1 MAPFAKRAPV
11 SAKSCAHIL
20 QRPQV
25 FVLEQ
30 VTLTGLTSAAARG
43 AVAAAL
49 SAEFPSV
56 FVSFDGSRDDAPPHL
71 HASEWASTDFDFWN
85 FDCAVDD
92 LAQQAFTLTLADD
105 RSDGTAFPLEVLIR
119 CQRAVGRRNRHSQS
133 QQFDRVLAAHRAL
146 HDLDKPLVRADYNH
160 ALDVWQWI
168 LRLNPAASPALQ
180 FAALFH
186 DIERLISEADARIE
200 QHAPDYQQFKDEHAR
215 NGAELARQ
223 ALRGAGI
230 AADIADRAAAII
242 VAHERRSGDA
252 EVATL
257 NDADALSFFSLN
269 SSGYANYFGPEQTRK
284 KIAWTWNRMSAA
296 ARARTKSMRLR
307 HDVRALLDEEGAA

>member
-1 MAPFAKRAPV
+1 LHL
-11 SAKSCAHIL
+11 S
-20 QRPQV
+20 QV
-25 FVLEQ
+25 YVLEQ

-71 HASEWASTDFDFWN
+71 HASEWANTNFDFWN
-85 FDCAVDD
+85 FDCAVDA
-92 LAQQAFTLTLADD
+92 LAQSPFTLTLADD
-105 RSDGTAFPLEVLIR
+105 RCDGTAFPLEVLIR
-119 CQRAVGRRNRHSQS
+119 CQRTVGRRNRHSHS
-133 QQFDRVLAAHRAL
+133 QQFDRVLLAHRAL

-168 LRLNPAASPALQ
+168 LRLDPAASPALQ

-186 DIERLISEADARIE
+186 DVERLISEPDVRIE
-200 QHAPDYQQFKDEHAR
+200 QYALDYQQFKDDHAR
-215 NGAELARQ
+215 AGAVIAQ
-223 ALRGAGI
+223 QVLRGAGI
-230 AADIADRAAAII
+230 ANDVTDRAAAII
-242 VAHERRSGDA
+242 VAHEHRSDDVD
-252 EVATL
+252 VATL

-269 SSGYANYFGPEQTRK
+269 SSGYVRYFGPDQTRK
-284 KIAWTWNRMSAA
+284 KVAWTWNRMSAA

-307 HDVRALLDEEGAA
+307 DDVRALLDEEGAA

>member
-1 MAPFAKRAPV
+1 M
-11 SAKSCAHIL
+11 
-20 QRPQV
+20 
-25 FVLEQ
+25 LEQ

-71 HASEWASTDFDFWN
+71 HSSQWASTDFDFWS
-85 FDCAVDD
+85 FDCAVDE
-92 LAQQAFTLTLADD
+92 LAQTPFTLTLADD
-105 RSDGTAFPLEVLIR
+105 RAHGTAFPLEVLIR

-133 QQFDRVLAAHRAL
+133 RQFDRVLLAHRAL

-168 LRLNPAASPALQ
+168 LRLDPAASPALQ
-180 FAALFH
+180 YAALFH
-186 DIERLISEADARIE
+186 DVERLVSEADVRVE
-200 QHAPDYQQFKDEHAR
+200 QHAIDYQQFKDEHAR
-215 NGAELARQ
+215 KGAVIAQ
-223 ALRGAGI
+223 QVLRGAAI
-230 AADIADRAAAII
+230 SAEVVDRAAAII
-242 VAHERRSGDA
+242 VAHEHRSDDA
-252 EVATL
+252 EVAML

-269 SSGYANYFGPEQTRK
+269 SSGYAHYFDAEQTRK
-284 KIAWTWNRMSAA
+284 KIAWTWNRMSNA

-307 HDVRALLDEEGAA
+307 EDVRALLDEEGNA

>member
-1 MAPFAKRAPV
+1 MLEEVEVLFRQGSFDESYRGV
-11 SAKSCAHIL
+11 MSA
-20 QRPQV
+20 QV
-25 FVLEQ
+25 
-30 VTLTGLTSAAARG
+30 AR
-43 AVAAAL
+43 
-49 SAEFPSV
+49 EFPSI
-56 FVSFDGSRDDAPPHL
+56 FVTFDTECADRRPRLSSSEWNRPDFDTWRFDTELDELARGPFTLCIADDAGGRP
-71 HASEWASTDFDFWN
+71 
-85 FDCAVDD
+85 
-92 LAQQAFTLTLADD
+92 
-105 RSDGTAFPLEVLIR
+105 GFPLEVLNR
-119 CQRAVGRRNRHSQS
+119 CQRVIGRRNQHSQG
-133 QQFDRVLAAHRAL
+133 QLFDRVLRRHHAL

-200 QHAPDYQQFKDEHAR
+200 QHALDYQQFKDEHAR
-215 NGAELARQ
+215 KGSGIARE

-230 AADIADRAAAII
+230 ATEVADRAAAII
-242 VAHERRSGDA
+242 VAHEHRSEDA
-252 EVATL
+252 EVSTL

-307 HDVRALLDEEGAA
+307 DDVRALLDEEGAA